1 MTNDFAVKYI
11 WACAV
16 GFISRL
22 AGEIFLFKIVKMNL
36 SKSRQKKKK
45 KKNCQSC
52 QIKQNTYY
60 QLCQQTHFYQIKLKI
75 AANNMSNIHI
85 STDVL
90 STFMSL

>member
-36 SKSRQKKKK
+36 SKSRQKKKEK
-45 KKNCQSC
+45 KKLPKLSDQTKYILPALSANTFLSN
-52 QIKQNTYY
+52 QIKDS
-60 QLCQQTHFYQIKLKI
+60 CK
-75 AANNMSNIHI
+75 
-85 STDVL
+85 
-90 STFMSL
+90 

>member
-1 MTNDFAVKYI
+1 MTNNFAVKYI

-45 KKNCQSC
+45 KK
-52 QIKQNTYY
+52 
-60 QLCQQTHFYQIKLKI
+60 KI
-75 AANNMSNIHI
+75 AKVVRSNKIHI
-85 STDVL
+85 NSFV
-90 STFMSL
+90 SKHISMKSN